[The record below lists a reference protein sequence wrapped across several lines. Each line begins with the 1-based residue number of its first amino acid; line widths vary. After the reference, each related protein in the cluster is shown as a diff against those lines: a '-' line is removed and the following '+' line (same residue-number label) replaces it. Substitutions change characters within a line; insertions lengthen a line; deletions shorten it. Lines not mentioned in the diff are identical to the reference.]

1 MNAPSGVV
9 AGQPARTRTAWI
21 PIVIA
26 GVAAAMHIW
35 KLPEALSFVQADLG
49 MTLIEAGV
57 LLGIVQVGSMLL
69 GLGVSLF
76 SEVLGLRRTL
86 LIGLTLLSVASLA
99 GAFAQTTG
107 FLMATRAVEGVGFL
121 MATVVCPPLIRVI
134 TPPARANIAIG
145 WWGAFQGLATF
156 VAVLAS
162 TLLLTSISWQAW
174 WVLMAAVTAVTI
186 PLILFLVPPPPSGR
200 DSNVRLAV
208 KRVGATVRT
217 LPPWIAGVVFAC
229 YSLQWGSVIGFL
241 PTIFDEAGVG
251 GLWPGI
257 VTAVVGGV
265 NGVGNIITGRLH
277 QRGVPMRR
285 LIIIGLATMGITSVI
300 TFAPE
305 WSAVP
310 GGLAVQII
318 AVALF
323 SAVGAL
329 VPATLNRIA
338 VDIAPPNGSGA
349 AAMGLMV
356 QIYNGANFVG
366 PIIIAAIATA
376 AGSWHLSWTM
386 TLGASLMGVL
396 LAWRFLS
403 GRRLGI
409 DFRHRD

>member
-1 MNAPSGVV
+1 MNAPSGAV
-9 AGQPARTRTAWI
+9 AGQPARALSAWI
-21 PIVIA
+21 PIVVA

-49 MTLIEAGV
+49 MSLVEAGV

-69 GLGVSLF
+69 GLAVSLF

-86 LIGLTLLSVASLA
+86 LIGLTLLSAASLA
-99 GAFAQTTG
+99 GAFAETTG
-107 FLMATRAVEGVGFL
+107 FLMVTRAVEGVGFL
-121 MATVVCPPLIRVI
+121 MATVVCPPLIRLI
-134 TPPARANIAIG
+134 TPRVHTNIAMG

-162 TLLLTSISWQAW
+162 TLLLTSVSWQAW
-174 WVLMAAVTAVTI
+174 WVVMAVITAATI
-186 PLILFLVPPPPSGR
+186 PLILFLVPPPPSDR
-200 DSNVRLAV
+200 DSNVALAA
-208 KRVGATVRT
+208 KRVGATVKT
-217 LPPWIAGVVFAC
+217 LTPWIAGVVFAC

-265 NGVGNIITGRLH
+265 NGVGNIVTGRLH

-285 LIIIGLATMGITSVI
+285 LIIIGLSTMGITSVI
-300 TFAPE
+300 TFAVD
-305 WSAVP
+305 WSGVP
-310 GGLAVQII
+310 GGLAIQIL

-366 PIIIAAIATA
+366 PVIIAAIATA
-376 AGSWHLSWTM
+376 AGGWHLSWTM
-386 TLGASLMGVL
+386 TLGASLLGVL

-403 GRRLGI
+403 ARRLGI
-409 DFRHRD
+409 DFQHRG

>member
-1 MNAPSGVV
+1 MNAPSGAV
-9 AGQPARTRTAWI
+9 AGQPASARTAWI

-49 MTLIEAGV
+49 MTLIESGV

-86 LIGLTLLSVASLA
+86 LIGLSLLTAGSLA
-99 GAFAQTTG
+99 GAFAETTG
-107 FLMATRAVEGVGFL
+107 FLMTTRAVEGVGFL
-121 MATVVCPPLIRVI
+121 MATVVCPPLIRLI
-134 TPPARANIAIG
+134 TPPARTNIAMG
-145 WWGAFQGLATF
+145 WWGSFQGLATF
-156 VAVLAS
+156 TAVLVS
-162 TLLLTSISWQAW
+162 TLLLTSVNWQVW
-174 WVLMAAVTAVTI
+174 WILMAVITAATI
-186 PLILFLVPPPPSGR
+186 PMILTFVPPPPSDR
-200 DSNVRLAV
+200 DSNVRLAAR
-208 KRVGATVRT
+208 RVGATVKT
-217 LPPWIAGVVFAC
+217 LTPWIAGVVFAC

-251 GLWPGI
+251 GLWPGV

-265 NGVGNIITGRLH
+265 NGVGNIVTGRLH

-285 LIIIGLATMGITSVI
+285 LVLIGLATMGLTSVI
-300 TFAPE
+300 TFAPD
-305 WSAVP
+305 WTGVP
-310 GGLAVQII
+310 GGLAVQIA

-323 SAVGAL
+323 SGVGAL

-366 PIIIAAIATA
+366 PIILAAIATA
-376 AGSWHLSWTM
+376 AGSWHYSWVM
-386 TLGASLMGVL
+386 TLGATLIGVL
-396 LAWRFLS
+396 LAWRFLTA
-403 GRRLGI
+403 RRLGI
-409 DFRHRD
+409 DYQHRG

>member
-1 MNAPSGVV
+1 MNAPSGAM
-9 AGQPARTRTAWI
+9 AGQPARARTAWI

-35 KLPEALSFVQADLG
+35 KLPEALSFVQEDLG
-49 MTLIEAGV
+49 MTLIESGV

-86 LIGLTLLSVASLA
+86 LIGLSLLSAGSLA
-99 GAFAQTTG
+99 GAFAETTG

-121 MATVVCPPLIRVI
+121 MATVVCPPLIRLI
-134 TPPARANIAIG
+134 TPPARTNIAMG
-145 WWGAFQGLATF
+145 WWGSFQGLATF
-156 VAVLAS
+156 LAVLVS
-162 TLLLTSISWQAW
+162 TLLLTSVSWQVW
-174 WVLMAAVTAVTI
+174 WILMAAATAATI
-186 PLILFLVPPPPSGR
+186 PMILTLVPPPPSDR
-200 DSNVRLAV
+200 DANVRLAV
-208 KRVGATVRT
+208 RRVGATVKT
-217 LPPWIAGVVFAC
+217 LTPWIAGVVFAC
-229 YSLQWGSVIGFL
+229 YTLQWGSVIGFL
-241 PTIFDEAGVG
+241 PTIFDEAGVR

-265 NGVGNIITGRLH
+265 NGVGNIVTGRLH

-285 LIIIGLATMGITSVI
+285 LVLIGLATMGVTSVI
-300 TFAPE
+300 TFAPD
-305 WSAVP
+305 WTGVP
-310 GGLAVQII
+310 GGLAVQIL
-318 AVALF
+318 AVTLF
-323 SAVGAL
+323 SGVGAL

-366 PIIIAAIATA
+366 PIILAAIATA
-376 AGSWHLSWTM
+376 AGSWHYSWTM
-386 TLGASLMGVL
+386 TLGATLLGVL

-403 GRRLGI
+403 ARRLGI
-409 DFRHRD
+409 DFQHRG

>member
-1 MNAPSGVV
+1 MNAPSGAM
-9 AGQPARTRTAWI
+9 AGQPARARTAWI

-35 KLPEALSFVQADLG
+35 KLPEALSFVQEDLG
-49 MTLIEAGV
+49 MTLIESGV

-86 LIGLTLLSVASLA
+86 LIGLSLLSAGSLA
-99 GAFAQTTG
+99 GAFAETTG

-121 MATVVCPPLIRVI
+121 MATVVCPPLIRLI
-134 TPPARANIAIG
+134 TPPARTNIAMG
-145 WWGAFQGLATF
+145 WWGSFQGLATF
-156 VAVLAS
+156 LAVLVS
-162 TLLLTSISWQAW
+162 TLLLTSVSWQVW
-174 WVLMAAVTAVTI
+174 WILMAAATAATI
-186 PLILFLVPPPPSGR
+186 PMILTLVPPPPSDR
-200 DSNVRLAV
+200 DANVRLAV
-208 KRVGATVRT
+208 RRVGATVQT
-217 LPPWIAGVVFAC
+217 LTPWIAGVVFAC
-229 YSLQWGSVIGFL
+229 YTLQWGSVIGFL
-241 PTIFDEAGVG
+241 PTIFDEAGVR

-265 NGVGNIITGRLH
+265 NGVGNIVTGRLH

-285 LIIIGLATMGITSVI
+285 LVLIGLATMGVTSVI
-300 TFAPE
+300 TFAPD
-305 WSAVP
+305 WTGVP
-310 GGLAVQII
+310 GGLAVQIL
-318 AVALF
+318 AVTLF
-323 SAVGAL
+323 SGVGAL

-366 PIIIAAIATA
+366 PIILAAIATA
-376 AGSWHLSWTM
+376 AGSWHYSWTM
-386 TLGASLMGVL
+386 TLGATLLGVL

-403 GRRLGI
+403 ARRLGI
-409 DFRHRD
+409 DFQHRG

>member
-1 MNAPSGVV
+1 MNAPSGAV
-9 AGQPARTRTAWI
+9 AGQPASARTAWI

-49 MTLIEAGV
+49 MTLIESGV

-86 LIGLTLLSVASLA
+86 LIGLSLLTAGSLA
-99 GAFAQTTG
+99 GAFAETTG
-107 FLMATRAVEGVGFL
+107 FLMTTRAVEGVGFL
-121 MATVVCPPLIRVI
+121 MATVVCPPLIRLI
-134 TPPARANIAIG
+134 TPPARTNIAMG
-145 WWGAFQGLATF
+145 WWGSFQGLATF
-156 VAVLAS
+156 TAVLVS
-162 TLLLTSISWQAW
+162 TLLLTSVNWQVW
-174 WVLMAAVTAVTI
+174 WILMAVITAATI
-186 PLILFLVPPPPSGR
+186 PMILTFVPPPPSDR
-200 DSNVRLAV
+200 DSNVRLAAR
-208 KRVGATVRT
+208 RVGATVKT
-217 LPPWIAGVVFAC
+217 LTPWIAGVVFAC

-265 NGVGNIITGRLH
+265 NGVGNIVTGRLH

-285 LIIIGLATMGITSVI
+285 LVLIGLATMGLTSVI
-300 TFAPE
+300 TFAPD
-305 WSAVP
+305 WTGVP
-310 GGLAVQII
+310 GGLAVQIA

-323 SAVGAL
+323 SGVGAL

-366 PIIIAAIATA
+366 PIILAAIATA
-376 AGSWHLSWTM
+376 AGSWHYSWVM
-386 TLGASLMGVL
+386 TLGATLIGVL
-396 LAWRFLS
+396 LAWRFLTA
-403 GRRLGI
+403 RRLGI
-409 DFRHRD
+409 DYQHRG

>member
-1 MNAPSGVV
+1 
-9 AGQPARTRTAWI
+9 
-21 PIVIA
+21 
-26 GVAAAMHIW
+26 MHIW

-49 MTLIEAGV
+49 MTLIESGV

-86 LIGLTLLSVASLA
+86 LIGLSLLTAGSLA
-99 GAFAQTTG
+99 GAFAETTG
-107 FLMATRAVEGVGFL
+107 FLMTTRAVEGVGFL
-121 MATVVCPPLIRVI
+121 MATVVCPPLIRLI
-134 TPPARANIAIG
+134 TPPARTNIAMG
-145 WWGAFQGLATF
+145 WWGSFQGLATF
-156 VAVLAS
+156 TAVLVS
-162 TLLLTSISWQAW
+162 TLLLTSVNWQVW
-174 WVLMAAVTAVTI
+174 WILMAVITAATI
-186 PLILFLVPPPPSGR
+186 PMILTFVPPPPSDR
-200 DSNVRLAV
+200 DSNVRLAAR
-208 KRVGATVRT
+208 RVGATVKT
-217 LPPWIAGVVFAC
+217 LTPWIAGVVFAC

-265 NGVGNIITGRLH
+265 NGVGNIVTGRLH

-285 LIIIGLATMGITSVI
+285 LVLIGLATMGLTSVI
-300 TFAPE
+300 TFAPD
-305 WSAVP
+305 WTGVP
-310 GGLAVQII
+310 GGLAVQIA

-323 SAVGAL
+323 SGVGAL

-366 PIIIAAIATA
+366 PIILAAIATA
-376 AGSWHLSWTM
+376 AGSWHYSWVM
-386 TLGASLMGVL
+386 TLGATLIGVL
-396 LAWRFLS
+396 LAWRFLTA
-403 GRRLGI
+403 RRLGI
-409 DFRHRD
+409 DYQHRG